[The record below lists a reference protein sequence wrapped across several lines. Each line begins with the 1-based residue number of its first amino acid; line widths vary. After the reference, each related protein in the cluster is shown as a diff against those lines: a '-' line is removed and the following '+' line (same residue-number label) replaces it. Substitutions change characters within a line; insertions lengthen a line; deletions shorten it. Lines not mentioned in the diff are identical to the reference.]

1 MAAAA
6 AASRRCSPSSS
17 RVARPDVDLAWLPE
31 LGVRWSFGV
40 DGIAVPLVLLTA
52 LIGVLVAAHAWVDV
66 PEGGTPATFLGCL
79 LIVEAGALAT
89 FTARDAVLFF
99 IAFEIV
105 LVPMWVL
112 ISRFGDRHDERA
124 RTDAGHRFI
133 LYTAVGST
141 LMLVGILALVTS
153 AGTSDLRRLA
163 AGAGAALPADR
174 QLLVAVL
181 LVARAVASRCRS
193 SRCTPGCRRPTPP
206 RPRRGRCCWPPCCS
220 RWAPTAWSGSR
231 SPRCP
236 TASAGSRRCS
246 PSPASSASSG
256 GRWSASSSA
265 TSSG

>member
-6 AASRRCSPSSS
+6 AGVTMALAVVVT
-17 RVARPDVDLAWLPE
+17 VARPDVDVAWLPE

-99 IAFEIV
+99 VAFELV

-153 AGTSDLRRLA
+153 AGTSDLRRARRRRRGGPAGRAAAARRGAPRPGSVGEGAGLPAAHLA
-163 AGAGAALPADR
+163 AAGPHHRAHRGVGAARRRAAQDGHLRPGPAPGRHGARRLRAARAGAR
-174 QLLVAVL
+174 
-181 LVARAVASRCRS
+181 
-193 SRCTPGCRRPTPP
+193 
-206 RPRRGRCCWPPCCS
+206 
-220 RWAPTAWSGSR
+220 
-231 SPRCP
+231 
-236 TASAGSRRCS
+236 
-246 PSPASSASSG
+246 PSPG
-256 GRWSASSSA
+256 
-265 TSSG
+265 